1 MRGIRLWILVLA
13 LGCFAAGMIVGTAFL
28 GQHTSEAALAVPMQD
43 RDYAEYLAET
53 YQLTAAQR
61 RSVQLVLQNERS
73 EEAAIR
79 AGIEFAQ
86 LPESLRN
93 RLLALRGLTRQ
104 RIRAVLQSDQLERF
118 DRDIRPISPGDPL
131 SPGNPQHR

>member
-13 LGCFAAGMIVGTAFL
+13 LGCFVAGMIVGTTFL
-28 GQHTSEAALAVPMQD
+28 GHHTSEAALAVPMQD
-43 RDYAEYLAET
+43 RAFAEDLAEK

-61 RSVQLVLQNERS
+61 RSVQLVLQNQRN

-86 LPESLRN
+86 LPENLRN
-93 RLLALRGLTRQ
+93 RLLALHGLTRQ
-104 RIRAVLQSDQLERF
+104 RIRAVLQGDQLERF
-118 DRDIRPISPGDPL
+118 DRDLRPTSPADPKL
-131 SPGNPQHR
+131 R

>member
-1 MRGIRLWILVLA
+1 MRGIRLWILVVA
-13 LGCFAAGMIVGTAFL
+13 LGCFVAGMIVGTTFL
-28 GQHTSEAALAVPMQD
+28 GHHTSEAALAVPMQD
-43 RDYAEYLAET
+43 RDYAEYLATT
-53 YQLTAAQR
+53 YQMTAAQR
-61 RSVQLVLQNERS
+61 RSVQLVLQNERN

-104 RIRAVLQSDQLERF
+104 RLRAVLQGDQLERF
-118 DRDIRPISPGDPL
+118 DRDLRPMSPADPE
-131 SPGNPQHR
+131 HR